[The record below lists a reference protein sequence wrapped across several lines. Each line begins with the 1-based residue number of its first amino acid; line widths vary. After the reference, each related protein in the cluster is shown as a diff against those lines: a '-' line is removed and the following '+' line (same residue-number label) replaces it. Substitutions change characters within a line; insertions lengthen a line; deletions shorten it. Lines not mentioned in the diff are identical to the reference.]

1 MPSFLHLR
9 YAGKIKQF
17 KWPVEPHAALS
28 AIATAFLIKPES
40 IVGFKDKEGF
50 FFFSLKY

>member
-17 KWPVEPHAALS
+17 KWPVEPPAALT
-28 AIATAFLIKPES
+28 AVATAFAIKKES
-40 IVGFKDKEGF
+40 IVGFRDKGG
-50 FFFSLKY
+50 